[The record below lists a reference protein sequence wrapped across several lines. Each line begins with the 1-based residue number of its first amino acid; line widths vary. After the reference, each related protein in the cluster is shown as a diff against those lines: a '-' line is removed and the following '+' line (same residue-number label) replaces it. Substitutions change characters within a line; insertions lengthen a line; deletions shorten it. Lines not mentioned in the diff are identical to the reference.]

1 MKTIY
6 VLVAASSLAL
16 VAACDQGVAGASKVP
31 NQAEEMEA
39 FCKEA
44 ASLAYTSSNRVY
56 MQTVQQ
62 KILEEEWD
70 PDTVYGVCAEALK
83 RKTDFVEKHTQPHSV
98 QGQAR

>member
-1 MKTIY
+1 MKSIY
-6 VLVAASSLAL
+6 VLVAAASLAL
-16 VAACDQGVAGASKVP
+16 VAACDLGVAGASKVP
-31 NQAEEMEA
+31 TQAEEMEA

-56 MQTVQQ
+56 MRTVQQ

-83 RKTDFVEKHTQPHSV
+83 RKSDFVEKHSRPQPA
-98 QGQAR
+98 QGDAQ